1 MVVSEAQTYILEV
14 PDHRQSGCVIDGAVL
29 SCAGNGSFPRG
40 ILKVL
45 NLVMQVD
52 PKVLDEDIK

>member
-1 MVVSEAQTYILEV
+1 MVVSDAQTYVLEV
-14 PDHRQSGCVIDGAVL
+14 PDHRQSGRVIEGAVL

-40 ILKVL
+40 ILQIL

-52 PKVLDEDIK
+52 PKVLDEDVK